1 MFFLSAPTMNIR
13 FKNWGFRDSA
23 NTESVQAPLVTEMQ
37 SVSQTSA
44 PSSSAPSSSS
54 VSSTAPAPATISSSP
69 AGAAASPPAA
79 GSGIWVEFGLQVLAS
94 QQRWTVGTE
103 ALSEMCRCSEQRPIP
118 YDQDPLLWC
127 KNNAPTFH
135 PLSNL
140 VVVAT

>member
-23 NTESVQAPLVTEMQ
+23 NTECVQAPLVTEMQ

-44 PSSSAPSSSS
+44 PSSSAPRSSS
-54 VSSTAPAPATISSSP
+54 VAPAPATISSSP

-103 ALSEMCRCSEQRPIP
+103 ALSVCAGTQNRGQFLRIRIH
-118 YDQDPLLWC
+118 YFGVKTVHQ
-127 KNNAPTFH
+127 
-135 PLSNL
+135 LSTL
-140 VVVAT
+140 

>member
-23 NTESVQAPLVTEMQ
+23 NTECVQAPLVTEMQ

-44 PSSSAPSSSS
+44 PSSSAPRSSS
-54 VSSTAPAPATISSSP
+54 VANTAPAPATISSSP
-69 AGAAASPPAA
+69 AGTAASPPAA

-103 ALSEMCRCSEQRPIP
+103 ALSEMCRYSEQKPIP
-118 YDQDPLLWC
+118 
-127 KNNAPTFH
+127 
-135 PLSNL
+135 
-140 VVVAT
+140 